1 MSSNIA
7 YNLVYLI
14 RDVYNNQGLVLKYYE
29 DNITHYTFDNIMDL
43 IKFRNSSNLREI
55 QSSVYY
61 FEFIYNN
68 KTIYIKYKLF
78 PNSTS
83 FFEISQVI

>member
-7 YNLVYLI
+7 YNLIFLI
-14 RDVYNNQGLVLKYYE
+14 RDVYHNQGLTLKYYE
-29 DNITHYTFDNIMDL
+29 DNINHSTFDNIIDL

-61 FEFIYNN
+61 FEFIFNN
-68 KTIYIKYKLF
+68 KPINIKYKL
-78 PNSTS
+78 NSNSQS
-83 FFEISQVI
+83 FFEISEVI